1 MAQIG
6 TKAWNNW
13 KDVGDQKNNKHNFTA
28 KTEHNEVHV
37 QNSASSVQPLCFYL
51 RFSQSAEL

>member
-6 TKAWNNW
+6 TKTWNNW
-13 KDVGDQKNNKHNFTA
+13 KDVGDQKKHNFTA

-37 QNSASSVQPLCFYL
+37 QNSASSVQLLCFYL